1 MLLCRQQ
8 LGGYMN
14 KPLVSIIIPIYNVE
28 KYLDRCIK
36 TIVDQTYNNLE
47 IILVDDGSPDNSLV
61 ICEKWE
67 KQDNRIRVIHKENG
81 GVSSA
86 RNIGLEIATGEYIS
100 FIDPDDII
108 HPNYYDILMSQIG
121 NADCIICSFKKFSN
135 EIEFENRYI
144 YTTENMNSME
154 AIKRGF
160 FNNSDIFYV
169 VWNKIIKTDIAKKQ
183 RFNEE
188 MKNGEDSLFAYN
200 VIISCNEIKYTKA
213 PLYGYYIREDGAVNT
228 IDSYGKM
235 NQVELTAFICKPYM
249 NDKDKAFRRQVKS
262 VFAYKMCS
270 AFSFLKNNN
279 EKEKCKIVKKHLK
292 HNIDALIMADNL
304 TIKEKIYTIMNIF
317 V

>member
-1 MLLCRQQ
+1 M
-8 LGGYMN
+8 GGLISVIV
-14 KPLVSIIIPIYNVE
+14 PVYNVE

-47 IILVDDGSPDNSLV
+47 IILIDDGSPDSCPQKCD
-61 ICEKWE
+61 IWAK
-67 KQDNRIRVIHKENG
+67 KDSRIKVIHKKNG

-86 RNIGLEIATGEYIS
+86 RNKGLDVATGEYIS

-135 EIEFENRYI
+135 EIEFESRYNCLLETMTSI
-144 YTTENMNSME
+144 ET
-154 AIKRGF
+154 IKKGF
-160 FNNSDIFYV
+160 FNNLDIFSV
-169 VWNKIIKTDIAKKQ
+169 VWNKIIKSDIAKNQ
-183 RFNEE
+183 RFNET

-200 VIISCNEIKYTKA
+200 IIISCNEIKYIKA
-213 PLYGYYIREDGAVNT
+213 PLYGYYTREDGAVNT

-235 NQVELTAFICKPYM
+235 NQVELIAFICKPYM
-249 NDKDKAFRRQVKS
+249 NDKDKTFRRRVKS
-262 VFAYKMCS
+262 VFAYRMYS
-270 AFSFLKNNN
+270 ALLFLKNNN
-279 EKEKCKIVKKHLK
+279 EKEKCKIVKKQLK

-304 TIKEKIYTIMNIF
+304 TIKEKIFALISVF